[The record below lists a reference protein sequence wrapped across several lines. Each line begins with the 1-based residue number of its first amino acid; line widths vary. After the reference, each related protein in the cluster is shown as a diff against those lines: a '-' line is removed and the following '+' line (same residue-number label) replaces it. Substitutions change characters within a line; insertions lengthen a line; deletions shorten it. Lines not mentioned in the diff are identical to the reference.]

1 MRLKI
6 GDLIW
11 FRHLGMRYLWGRDKT
26 QLGIIVDMD
35 TEGNFYIAIGNRRL
49 IATREDIRVVA

>member
-11 FRHLGMRYLWGRDKT
+11 FRRCGMRYLWGRNAT

-35 TEGNFYIAIGNRRL
+35 SDGNFYIAIGNQRL
-49 IATREDIRVVA
+49 STTRENIMGVA

>member
-11 FRHLGMRYLWGRDKT
+11 FRHLGMRYLWGRDTT

-35 TEGNFYIAIGNRRL
+35 AEGNFYIAIGNKRL
-49 IATREDIRVVA
+49 ATTRENIQGVA

>member
-1 MRLKI
+1 
-6 GDLIW
+6 
-11 FRHLGMRYLWGRDKT
+11 MRYLWGRDTT

-49 IATREDIRVVA
+49 IAAREDIRVVA